1 MSSVPGVH
9 LGSISEGIETG
20 HRINACNRMWIAVR
34 ANTHRGILTTKIRVS
49 RKSAKHACR
58 LGTSGRVLDSIQ
70 HSIRDSEERE
80 ARVLPRKERT
90 LA

>member
-9 LGSISEGIETG
+9 LGSISEKIETG

-49 RKSAKHACR
+49 RK
-58 LGTSGRVLDSIQ
+58 
-70 HSIRDSEERE
+70 ERE
-80 ARVLPRKERT
+80 ARVPTRNERT
-90 LA
+90 RA